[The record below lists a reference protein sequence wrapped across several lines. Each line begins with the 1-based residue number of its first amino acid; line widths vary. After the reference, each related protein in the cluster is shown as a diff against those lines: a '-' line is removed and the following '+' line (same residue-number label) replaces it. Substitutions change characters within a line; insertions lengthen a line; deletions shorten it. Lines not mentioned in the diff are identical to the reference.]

1 MLKLRAMSSS
11 NLQRQLVMAL
21 DFMPLHRTQ
30 SRRRDTL
37 SLDALLDEAREQ
49 ERNDWSPGL
58 LDYILMAY
66 RYTHVFRRELDRF
79 SRQKLKPETLGDLLQ
94 ISFAA
99 VLTRDKVPPSALVSE
114 SVEVAKKRFGPYTAS
129 FTNAFLRQCLRN
141 KDALM
146 AELKARPE
154 ILLGPDLERRWR
166 SLGAALRPLGEG
178 LMERPEAGIWAF
190 DDKAKLERFSR
201 DEFFG
206 RNQGKIQ
213 AMDPGSWA
221 LLDWIQK
228 SVITSLEARTT
239 AAPRAF
245 TVLDACAAPGGK
257 IIGLQALLQNSKLR
271 PRYYA
276 TDAKF
281 PRLTRLRENLTRWE
295 LSEKIPTALWAWGE
309 NPSSSENAFADGPE
323 KFSLILAD
331 LPCSGSGTLASR
343 PDLLTE
349 NIDERV
355 ASLKTLQQS
364 ILRDLKERL
373 VPDGQLV
380 VSLCSIDPPE
390 IAQVAESLDGQA
402 PDFYSLQSLA
412 GQKCEGLTA
421 WHYKK

>member
-1 MLKLRAMSSS
+1 MSSS

-21 DFMPLHRTQ
+21 EFMPLHRAQ
-30 SRRRDTL
+30 DRRRDSL

-49 ERNDWSPGL
+49 ERADWTAGL

-66 RYTHVFRRELDRF
+66 RYTHLFRRELGRF
-79 SRQKLKPETLGDLLQ
+79 SRQRLKPETLGDLLQ

-99 VLTRDKVPPSALVSE
+99 LLTRDKVPPSALVSE
-114 SVEVAKKRFGPYTAS
+114 SVEVSKKRFGPYTAS
-129 FTNAFLRQCLRN
+129 FANAFLRQTLRN
-141 KDALM
+141 KDALL
-146 AELKARPE
+146 AELKSRPE
-154 ILLGPDLERRWR
+154 ILLGTDLEKRWR
-166 SLGAALRPLGEG
+166 PLGAALKPVAES

-190 DDKAKLERFSR
+190 NEAAKLERFSR
-201 DEFFG
+201 DDFFS
-206 RNQGKIQ
+206 RSQGKIQ

-221 LLDWIQK
+221 LVEWMRERVIAPLEQK
-228 SVITSLEARTT
+228 TTS
-239 AAPRAF
+239 APRAF

-257 IIGLQALLQNSKLR
+257 IIALQGQLQNSPLR

-281 PRLTRLRENLTRWE
+281 ARLTRLRENLSRWN
-295 LSEKIPTALWAWGE
+295 LAEKVPTALWAWGE
-309 NPSSSENAFADGPE
+309 KPASGERAFPDGPE
-323 KFSLILAD
+323 KFSFILAD

-343 PDLLTE
+343 PDLLIE

-364 ILRDLKERL
+364 ILHDLKDRL

-380 VSLCSIDPPE
+380 VSLCSIDPQE
-390 IAQVAESLDGQA
+390 IAQVGECLEARA
-402 PDFYSLQSLA
+402 PDFSSLEVLA

-421 WHYKK
+421 WHWTPSIGST